1 MEDKLQERITSI
13 TQQLQQVT
21 AQVLS
26 LAEALTQAKGQASQL
41 QGHLNEANFML
52 DEFRKYQDANKA
64 TGDHFHLTTEND
76 VKLADLNYQEN

>member
-1 MEDKLQERITSI
+1 MEEQLQQRITAV
-13 TQQLQQVT
+13 TQQLQQT
-21 AQVLS
+21 NATVL
-26 LAEALTQAKGQASQL
+26 ALTENLAQAKATSSQL

>member
-1 MEDKLQERITSI
+1 MEEQLQQRITAV
-13 TQQLQQVT
+13 TQQLQQT
-21 AQVLS
+21 NATVL
-26 LAEALTQAKGQASQL
+26 ALTENLAQAKATSSQL
-41 QGHLNEANFML
+41 QGHLNEVNFML